1 MNSPYVIPG
10 KIVNLISDIS
20 LVLGKLN
27 SLTITIPETK
37 LWKKNKIR
45 TIQVTL
51 SIEGNTFSEEQITT
65 ILDNKKVLGSK
76 KEIFEVKNTIALY
89 EDVEK
94 FKLESIKSF
103 LEAHLKLMRGLI
115 ESSGRYRSG
124 NVGVLKGKVVK
135 HVAPKPLMVPELM
148 SSLFTWAKKQKDLH
162 VLIKSCVVHYEIEFI
177 HPFEDGN
184 GRMGRFWQT
193 ALLTKFNPVFKYVP
207 IESLINENQKKY
219 YAAFEASNRAGTS
232 TEFIEFMLSIILESL
247 REFDAQNKGLV
258 VTSLDRIGR
267 AKDHFGV
274 MTFSRKEYMELF
286 KTISSATASR
296 DLKEGVSSRV
306 LTTSGEKN
314 QMLYRFNWSTP
325 LSSVSLSL
333 LFQSAQAYSG

>member
-1 MNSPYVIPG
+1 M
-10 KIVNLISDIS
+10 
-20 LVLGKLN
+20 
-27 SLTITIPETK
+27 
-37 LWKKNKIR
+37 
-45 TIQVTL
+45 
-51 SIEGNTFSEEQITT
+51 
-65 ILDNKKVLGSK
+65 DNKKVLGSK
-76 KEIFEVKNTIALY
+76 KEIFEVKNKIALY

-103 LEAHLKLMRGLI
+103 LEAHSKLMRGLI

-274 MTFSRKEYMELF
+274 ITFSRKEYMELF

-306 LTTSGEKN
+306 LTTYGEKN
-314 QMLYRFNWSTP
+314 QTLYRFN
-325 LSSVSLSL
+325 
-333 LFQSAQAYSG
+333 